1 MRFILPLA
9 VSFSLFAFGAQA
21 ADEAKKAQSDS
32 KPAMSQ
38 GASSSSGSASSGS
51 ASTGASG
58 GAKAQSKGA
67 ASSAFDRADTNKD
80 GQLSKEEFAAMQK
93 RRSGASSGKTSSSK
107 SPSSG
112 MSPSS
117 KPAK

>member
-1 MRFILPLA
+1 MKFILPLA

-21 ADEAKKAQSDS
+21 ADEAKKSQSDS
-32 KPAMSQ
+32 KPSMSQ
-38 GASSSSGSASSGS
+38 GASSSGSASSGS

-58 GAKAQSKGA
+58 GAKAQSKGD
-67 ASSAFDRADTNKD
+67 ASAAFDRADTNKD

-93 RRSGASSGKTSSSK
+93 KGSSASSGKTSSS
-107 SPSSG
+107 
-112 MSPSS
+112 S

>member
-1 MRFILPLA
+1 MKFILPLA

-32 KPAMSQ
+32 KPSMSQ
-38 GASSSSGSASSGS
+38 GASKSSSSGS

-112 MSPSS
+112 MSSGS